1 MYLSQFSPLLHL
13 LVAVYRG
20 VFRNQSNFFNEAF
33 FFAKILNR
41 FRLLAVKKAPSQMFD
56 WVENRFLGSGKRFEI
71 LTSRLFPV
79 SKLSR
84 ENTMPENACDIKD
97 KRLWWVLIQKQ
108 PSEGFLK
115 KGVMR
120 NFGKFTRKWLCRTNE
135 ALAQVFSC
143 EFCKICKNTF
153 SHFLQNT
160 TGQLLLIIVVL
171 VVVKGELANE
181 TVNYD
186 TKTKAYVSI

>member
-1 MYLSQFSPLLHL
+1 MTLYDQILLLKSGIRKDVGVSINKKSSNKGSSKNVFILVFSFITSFSGCLQRRFQKPVKLL
-13 LVAVYRG
+13 
-20 VFRNQSNFFNEAF
+20 
-33 FFAKILNR
+33 
-41 FRLLAVKKAPSQMFD
+41 
-56 WVENRFLGSGKRFEI
+56 
-71 LTSRLFPV
+71 

-84 ENTMPENACDIKD
+84 ENTMPGNACDIKD

-181 TVNYD
+181 TYKN
-186 TKTKAYVSI
+186 